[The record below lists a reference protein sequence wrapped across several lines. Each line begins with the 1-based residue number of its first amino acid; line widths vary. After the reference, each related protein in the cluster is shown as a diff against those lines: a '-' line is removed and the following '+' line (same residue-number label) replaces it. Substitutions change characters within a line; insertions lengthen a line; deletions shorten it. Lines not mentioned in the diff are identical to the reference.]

1 MNADAGA
8 VAAAA
13 TAAAAKINNI
23 AASTRMR
30 NDECVMNATQR
41 IVLQL
46 QLQLGHGECAK
57 QC

>member
-23 AASTRMR
+23 AASTRGLKVR
-30 NDECVMNATQR
+30 NDGMNA
-41 IVLQL
+41 
-46 QLQLGHGECAK
+46 
-57 QC
+57 